1 MPMECGKGRLP
12 CNPIDYKICP
22 MKGIVLAGGRGT
34 RLYPA
39 TYSVNKHLLPIYDKP
54 MIYYPLSVLMLAGI
68 RDILIISTPQD
79 TDRFRKVL
87 GDGSYIGIKL
97 QYEVQNEP
105 RGIADALVVG
115 SHFAGGSPVALIL
128 GDNFF
133 FGHGLPDILRQRKRE
148 VEEGGGAYIFAY
160 YVQNPSAYGVVEFDS
175 DWNVISIEEKPENP
189 RSSYAITGLYFF
201 DGRVVDIA
209 AFVSPSRRGE
219 KEITDVLDAYR
230 DEGSL
235 RVQLLGRGFAWLDMG
250 THDSMLEA
258 SIFVSTIEK
267 RQGLK
272 IGCIEEVA
280 YRMGWIDRDDLLRIA
295 RRYSNSGYGDYLR
308 RLAEG
313 RIL

>member
-1 MPMECGKGRLP
+1 
-12 CNPIDYKICP
+12 
-22 MKGIVLAGGRGT
+22 MKGIVLAGGKGT

-87 GDGSYIGIKL
+87 GDGNYLGIRL

-105 RGIADALVVG
+105 RGIADAFVVG
-115 SHFAGGSPVALIL
+115 SHFVGDGPVALIL

-148 VEEGGGAYIFAY
+148 VEERGGAYIFAY
-160 YVQNPSAYGVVEFDS
+160 YVQDPSAYGVVEFDS
-175 DWNVISIEEKPENP
+175 DWRVISIEEKPKDP

-201 DGRVVDIA
+201 DGNVVDIA
-209 AFVSPSRRGE
+209 ASISPSDRGE
-219 KEITDVLDAYR
+219 KEITDVLNVYLER
-230 DEGSL
+230 GKL
-235 RVQLLGRGFAWLDMG
+235 RVQVLGRGFAWLDMG

-258 SIFVSTIEK
+258 SVFVSTIEK

-280 YRMGWIDRDDLLRIA
+280 YRMGWMSRDDLLKVA

-313 RIL
+313 RII

>member
-1 MPMECGKGRLP
+1 MLSMYINVCT
-12 CNPIDYKICP
+12 CKICE

-54 MIYYPLSVLMLAGI
+54 MIYYPLSVLMLSGI

-87 GDGSYIGIKL
+87 GDGSYLGIRL
-97 QYEVQNEP
+97 QYEVQSEP
-105 RGIADALVVG
+105 RGIADAFAVG
-115 SHFAGGSPVALIL
+115 SHFIKDEPVALIL

-133 FGHGLPDILRQRKRE
+133 FGHGLPDILRRRRVE

-160 YVQNPSAYGVVEFDS
+160 YVHNPSAYGVVEFDS
-175 DWNVISIEEKPENP
+175 RWNVISIEEKPENP
-189 RSSYAITGLYFF
+189 RSNYAITGLYFF
-201 DGRVVDIA
+201 DKRVVEISSS
-209 AFVSPSRRGE
+209 VSPSRRGE
-219 KEITDVLDAYR
+219 KEITDVLDAYLKMNA
-230 DEGSL
+230 L

-280 YRMGWIDRDDLLRIA
+280 YRMGWIDEEGLLRLA
-295 RRYSNSGYGDYLR
+295 RRYTNSGYGDYLR
-308 RLAEG
+308 RIAEG
-313 RIL
+313 RTL

>member
-1 MPMECGKGRLP
+1 
-12 CNPIDYKICP
+12 

-54 MIYYPLSVLMLAGI
+54 MIYYPLSVLMLSGI

-87 GDGSYIGIKL
+87 GDGSYLGIRL

-105 RGIADALVVG
+105 RGIADAFVVG
-115 SHFAGGSPVALIL
+115 SHFVGDGPVALIL

-133 FGHGLPDILRQRKRE
+133 FGHGLPDILRRRKQE
-148 VEEGGGAYIFAY
+148 VEEKGGAYIFAY
-160 YVQNPSAYGVVEFDS
+160 YVQNPSAYGVVEFDA

-189 RSSYAITGLYFF
+189 RSNYAITGLYFF
-201 DGRVVDIA
+201 DSRVVEVASSIP
-209 AFVSPSRRGE
+209 PSRRGE
-219 KEITDVLDAYR
+219 KEITDVLNAYL
-230 DEGSL
+230 DEKSL

-258 SIFVSTIEK
+258 SVFVSTIEK

-280 YRMGWIDRDDLLRIA
+280 YRMGWIDREGLLRVA
-295 RRYSNSGYGDYLR
+295 RRYSNSGYGEYLL